1 MDIQTLC
8 LGSLTMG
15 EASGYE
21 IKKLFEEGPFAFFYN
36 ASFGSI
42 YPALGKLAEEELI
55 IMREE
60 SQDGR
65 PDKKVYSIT
74 PKGEARL
81 AQKLR
86 KTPAPDKIRSEA
98 MLMIF
103 LADRLDERHLN
114 DVFEGYLEDYRK
126 KLSCVNE
133 PTEEEIPPHCEF
145 ARGFGQALYSS
156 AIRYMEENK
165 HLLLRHSEQK
175 AAQ

>member
-21 IKKLFEEGPFAFFYN
+21 IKKLFEEGPFAYFYN

-42 YPALGKLAEEELI
+42 YPALGKLAENELI
-55 IMREE
+55 LMREE

-74 PKGEARL
+74 SKGEAYL
-81 AQKLR
+81 TQKLT
-86 KTPAPDKIRSEA
+86 KKPAPDKIRSEA

-103 LADRLDERHLN
+103 LADRLDEKHLN
-114 DVFEGYLEDYRK
+114 NVFEGYLEDYRQ
-126 KLSCVNE
+126 KLICVNE
-133 PTEEEIPPHCEF
+133 LFEEEVPPHCEF

-156 AIRYMEENK
+156 AIRYMEENR
-165 HLLLRHSEQK
+165 HLLLKPSKQK